1 MDGSSLLL
9 LLLLGHVDRTVLQLC
24 DVKLQP
30 SVQQLAQTLDGIP
43 AEGLGILYGKVYLE
57 AGVEGLPPGY
67 ALEEGPDHEDHVY
80 GRQSLREALM
90 QSPRNW

>member
-43 AEGLGILYGKVYLE
+43 AEGLGILYGRVYLE
-57 AGVEGLPPGY
+57 AGMSKDMAYL
-67 ALEEGPDHEDHVY
+67 ALGGIV
-80 GRQSLREALM
+80 SLCG
-90 QSPRNW
+90 SN